1 MDTFTYTILLVLTL
15 IDNRSSIYLNRM
27 LLSIC
32 NITNNIHT
40 IYNITNNINT
50 IYNITNNIH
59 TIDFHKEVI
68 SDIFN

>member
-40 IYNITNNINT
+40 IYNITNNIIQYT
-50 IYNITNNIH
+50 TLQIT
-59 TIDFHKEVI
+59 
-68 SDIFN
+68 